1 MFVVSPWRRI
11 WFCCFVTAVVVD
23 ASIAARADE
32 TIGVASAVRNNVS
45 GSLPTGDVQINVGE
59 NVIRNEIVKTAAESW
74 TKLVFSDST
83 NLSVGPNATV
93 RLSNFVSS
101 GPSSYGKATIDIA
114 KGAFRF
120 ATGHSEKRAY
130 EINTG
135 VATIGVRGTVFDGD
149 SETGSTKLHVA
160 SGAVLVRTSKGKGCE
175 VTAGQSVDISPT
187 GCKPISGFDPHFPS
201 EFTAVQEFAEVQAAG
216 QGFFAAQSPA
226 MFIAPTAAIGGAVA
240 GGVAAGVSNNSSN
253 SAGSSS
259 LRNLSFE
266 TLLLSSSN
274 GGGGG
279 GRGSTP
285 ASP

>member
-1 MFVVSPWRRI
+1 MFVISPWRRI
-11 WFCCFVTAVVVD
+11 LFCCFLTA
-23 ASIAARADE
+23 ASVAARADE
-32 TIGVASAVRNNVS
+32 VIGVASAVRNNVS
-45 GSLPTGDVQINVGE
+45 GSLPTGEVQINVGE
-59 NVIRNEIVKTAAESW
+59 NVIRNEIVKTASESW

-83 NLSVGPNATV
+83 NLSVGPNAIV
-93 RLSNFVSS
+93 RLSNFVST

-149 SETGSTKLHVA
+149 SETGKTKLHVA
-160 SGAVLVRTSKGKGCE
+160 SGAVVVHTKKGKVCDIK
-175 VTAGQSVDISPT
+175 AGQSVVISDIACT
-187 GCKPISGFDPHFPS
+187 PIAGFDPGFPS
-201 EFTAVQEFAEVQAAG
+201 EFTGVQEFAEVQAGA
-216 QGFFAAQSPA
+216 QGFFGAQTPSV
-226 MFIAPTAAIGGAVA
+226 FIAPTAAIGGAVA

>member
-1 MFVVSPWRRI
+1 MFVISPWRRI
-11 WFCCFVTAVVVD
+11 WFCCFLTAVVVD
-23 ASIAARADE
+23 ASVAARAGE
-32 TIGVASAVRNNVS
+32 AIGVASSVRNNVS

-59 NVIRNEIVKTAAESW
+59 SVIRNEIVKTASESW

-83 NLSVGPNATV
+83 NLSVGPNAMV

-101 GPSSYGKATIDIA
+101 GPSSYGQATIDIA

-160 SGAVLVRTSKGKGCE
+160 SGAVVVHTKKGKFCE
-175 VTAGQSVDISPT
+175 VTAGQSVVISDIA
-187 GCKPISGFDPHFPS
+187 CKPISGFDPHFPS
-201 EFTAVQEFAEVQAAG
+201 EFTVVEEFAQVQAAG
-216 QGFFAAQSPA
+216 QGFLGAQSPA

-240 GGVAAGVSNNSSN
+240 GGVVAGVSNNASN
-253 SAGSSS
+253 SAGSSAQQNQS
-259 LRNLSFE
+259 YDR
-266 TLLLSSSN
+266 LLLNS
-274 GGGGG
+274 
-279 GRGSTP
+279 GSRP

>member
-1 MFVVSPWRRI
+1 MIIKSQRHRAGL
-11 WFCCFVTAVVVD
+11 CFLLIATATSL
-23 ASIAARADE
+23 ALEARADE

-45 GSLPTGDVQINVGE
+45 GSLPTGEVQINVGE

-83 NLSVGPNATV
+83 NLSVGPNAIV
-93 RLSNFVSS
+93 RLSNFVST

-149 SETGSTKLHVA
+149 SETGKTKLHVA
-160 SGAVLVRTSKGKGCE
+160 SGAVVVHTKKGKVCDIK
-175 VTAGQSVDISPT
+175 AGQSVVISDIACT
-187 GCKPISGFDPHFPS
+187 PIAGFDPGFPS
-201 EFTAVQEFAEVQAAG
+201 EFTGVQEFAEVQAGA
-216 QGFFAAQSPA
+216 QGFLGAQSPA

-253 SAGSSS
+253 GGGSSS
-259 LRNLSFE
+259 QQQLLY
-266 TLLLSSSN
+266 LLLAN
-274 GGGGG
+274 NN
-279 GRGSTP
+279 RP

>member
-32 TIGVASAVRNNVS
+32 AIGVASSVRNNVS

-130 EINTG
+130 EINSRSRHHRRSG
-135 VATIGVRGTVFDGD
+135 NGVRRQFRDRQHEASRREWGGV
-149 SETGSTKLHVA
+149 GS
-160 SGAVLVRTSKGKGCE
+160 
-175 VTAGQSVDISPT
+175 
-187 GCKPISGFDPHFPS
+187 HF
-201 EFTAVQEFAEVQAAG
+201 ER
-216 QGFFAAQSPA
+216 QG
-226 MFIAPTAAIGGAVA
+226 MRGHGGAIG
-240 GGVAAGVSNNSSN
+240 
-253 SAGSSS
+253 
-259 LRNLSFE
+259 
-266 TLLLSSSN
+266 
-274 GGGGG
+274 
-279 GRGSTP
+279 
-285 ASP
+285 

>member
-1 MFVVSPWRRI
+1 MIIKSRWHRAGL
-11 WFCCFVTAVVVD
+11 CFLLIATASSL
-23 ASIAARADE
+23 APEARADE
-32 TIGVASAVRNNVS
+32 AIGVASSVRNNVS

-59 NVIRNEIVKTAAESW
+59 SVIRNEIVKTAAESW

-83 NLSVGPNATV
+83 NLSVGPNAVV

-160 SGAVLVRTSKGKGCE
+160 SGAVLVHTSKGKGCE

-253 SAGSSS
+253 GGGSSS
-259 LRNLSFE
+259 QQQLLY
-266 TLLLSSSN
+266 LLLAN
-274 GGGGG
+274 NN
-279 GRGSTP
+279 RP

>member
-1 MFVVSPWRRI
+1 M
-11 WFCCFVTAVVVD
+11 
-23 ASIAARADE
+23 ASLP
-32 TIGVASAVRNNVS
+32 SVRNNVS

-59 NVIRNEIVKTAAESW
+59 SVIRNEIVKTAAESW

-83 NLSVGPNATV
+83 NLSVGPNAMV

-160 SGAVLVRTSKGKGCE
+160 SGAVVVRTKKGKFCE
-175 VTAGQSVDISPT
+175 VTAGQSVVISDIACT
-187 GCKPISGFDPHFPS
+187 PIAGFDPDFPS
-201 EFTAVQEFAEVQAAG
+201 EFTGVQEFAEVQAAG
-216 QGFFAAQSPA
+216 QGFFGAQSPA

-240 GGVAAGVSNNSSN
+240 GGVVAGVSNNSSN
-253 SAGSSS
+253 GGGSSS
-259 LRNLSFE
+259 QQQLLY
-266 TLLLSSSN
+266 LLLAN
-274 GGGGG
+274 NN
-279 GRGSTP
+279 RP

>member
-11 WFCCFVTAVVVD
+11 WFCCFLTAVGVG
-23 ASIAARADE
+23 ASAAARADE

-45 GSLPTGDVQINVGE
+45 GSLPSGDVQINVGE

-93 RLSNFVSS
+93 RLSNFVST

-149 SETGSTKLHVA
+149 SVTGSTKLHVA
-160 SGAVLVRTSKGKGCE
+160 SGAVVVRTKKGKFCE
-175 VTAGQSVDISPT
+175 VTAGHSVAISDSACT
-187 GCKPISGFDPHFPS
+187 PISGFDPHFPS

-216 QGFFAAQSPA
+216 QGFFGAQSPA

-240 GGVAAGVSNNSSN
+240 GGVVAGVSNNSSN
-253 SAGSSS
+253 GGGSSS
-259 LRNLSFE
+259 QANDLYYQR
-266 TLLLSSSN
+266 LLSSS
-274 GGGGG
+274 GGGGV
-279 GRGSTP
+279 GSRP

>member
-32 TIGVASAVRNNVS
+32 AIGVASSVRNNVS

-59 NVIRNEIVKTAAESW
+59 NVIRNEIVKTASESW

-83 NLSVGPNATV
+83 NLSVGPNAIV
-93 RLSNFVSS
+93 RLSNFVST
-101 GPSSYGKATIDIA
+101 GPSSYGKATVDIA

-149 SETGSTKLHVA
+149 AETGATKLHVA
-160 SGAVLVRTSKGKGCE
+160 SGEVLVRTAKGKSCD
-175 VTAGQSVDISPT
+175 VMAGQSVVISAT

-201 EFTAVQEFAEVQAAG
+201 EFTGVEEFAQVQAGA
-216 QGFFAAQSPA
+216 QGFFGAQSA
-226 MFIAPTAAIGGAVA
+226 SIFIAPTAAIGGAVA

-253 SAGSSS
+253 
-259 LRNLSFE
+259 
-266 TLLLSSSN
+266 
-274 GGGGG
+274 GGGNSQKQLDYQILLDS
-279 GRGSTP
+279 RSQP

>member
-1 MFVVSPWRRI
+1 MFVISPWRRI
-11 WFCCFVTAVVVD
+11 WCCCFLTAAGVD
-23 ASIAARADE
+23 VSVAARADE
-32 TIGVASAVRNNVS
+32 TIGVASAVRNSVS

-59 NVIRNEIVKTAAESW
+59 SVIRNEIVKTAADSW

-83 NLSVGPNATV
+83 NLSVGPNAIV
-93 RLSNFVSS
+93 RLSNFVST
-101 GPSSYGKATIDIA
+101 GPSSYGKATVDIA

-160 SGAVLVRTSKGKGCE
+160 SGAVVVHTKKGKVCE
-175 VTAGQSVDISPT
+175 ITAGHAVVISDIACT
-187 GCKPISGFDPHFPS
+187 PISGFDPHFPS
-201 EFTAVQEFAEVQAAG
+201 EFTGVEEFAQVQTGG
-216 QGFFAAQSPA
+216 QGVLGAQSPS

-253 SAGSSS
+253 GGGSSTQENQ
-259 LRNLSFE
+259 LVNQ
-266 TLLLSSSN
+266 LLLDNNNNNKLTSQ
-274 GGGGG
+274 
-279 GRGSTP
+279 P

>member
-1 MFVVSPWRRI
+1 M
-11 WFCCFVTAVVVD
+11 
-23 ASIAARADE
+23 
-32 TIGVASAVRNNVS
+32 
-45 GSLPTGDVQINVGE
+45 
-59 NVIRNEIVKTAAESW
+59 
-74 TKLVFSDST
+74 
-83 NLSVGPNATV
+83 
-93 RLSNFVSS
+93 
-101 GPSSYGKATIDIA
+101 
-114 KGAFRF
+114 
-120 ATGHSEKRAY
+120 
-130 EINTG
+130 
-135 VATIGVRGTVFDGD
+135 
-149 SETGSTKLHVA
+149 
-160 SGAVLVRTSKGKGCE
+160 
-175 VTAGQSVDISPT
+175 
-187 GCKPISGFDPHFPS
+187 
-201 EFTAVQEFAEVQAAG
+201 QAAG

>member
-1 MFVVSPWRRI
+1 MIIKSQWHRSGL
-11 WFCCFVTAVVVD
+11 CFLLIATASSL
-23 ASIAARADE
+23 APEARADE
-32 TIGVASAVRNNVS
+32 VIGVASAVRNNVS
-45 GSLPTGDVQINVGE
+45 GSLPTGEVQINVGE
-59 NVIRNEIVKTAAESW
+59 NVIRNEIVKTASESW

-83 NLSVGPNATV
+83 NLSVGPNAVV

-160 SGAVLVRTSKGKGCE
+160 SGAVVVHTKKGKFCE
-175 VTAGQSVDISPT
+175 VTAGQSVVISDT
-187 GCKPISGFDPHFPS
+187 ACKPISGFDPHFPS
-201 EFTAVQEFAEVQAAG
+201 EFTAVQEFAEVQTAG

-240 GGVAAGVSNNSSN
+240 GGVVAGVSNNSSN
-253 SAGSSS
+253 GGGGSSS
-259 LRNLSFE
+259 QQQLLY
-266 TLLLSSSN
+266 LLLAN
-274 GGGGG
+274 NN
-279 GRGSTP
+279 RP
-285 ASP
+285 VSP

>member
-1 MFVVSPWRRI
+1 MSLSIAARMALLYARASLRQSRSSVRMGRSWHMFVVSPWRRI
-11 WFCCFVTAVVVD
+11 WFCCFLTAVGVD
-23 ASIAARADE
+23 VSVAARADE
-32 TIGVASAVRNNVS
+32 AIGVASAVRNNVS

-59 NVIRNEIVKTAAESW
+59 SVIRNEIVKTAAESW

-160 SGAVLVRTSKGKGCE
+160 SGAVVVRT
-175 VTAGQSVDISPT
+175 
-187 GCKPISGFDPHFPS
+187 
-201 EFTAVQEFAEVQAAG
+201 
-216 QGFFAAQSPA
+216 
-226 MFIAPTAAIGGAVA
+226 
-240 GGVAAGVSNNSSN
+240 
-253 SAGSSS
+253 
-259 LRNLSFE
+259 
-266 TLLLSSSN
+266 
-274 GGGGG
+274 
-279 GRGSTP
+279 
-285 ASP
+285 

>member
-1 MFVVSPWRRI
+1 MFVISPWRRI
-11 WFCCFVTAVVVD
+11 WFCCFLTAAGVD
-23 ASIAARADE
+23 VSVAARADE
-32 TIGVASAVRNNVS
+32 VIGVASAVRNSVS
-45 GSLPTGDVQINVGE
+45 GSLPTGEVQINVGE
-59 NVIRNEIVKTAAESW
+59 SVIRNEIVKTASESW

-83 NLSVGPNATV
+83 NLSVGPNAIV
-93 RLSNFVSS
+93 RLSNFVST

-160 SGAVLVRTSKGKGCE
+160 SGAVVVHTKKGKFCE
-175 VTAGQSVDISPT
+175 ITAGHSVVISDIACT
-187 GCKPISGFDPHFPS
+187 PISGFDPGFSS
-201 EFTAVQEFAEVQAAG
+201 EFTEVQEFAQVQAAG
-216 QGFFAAQSPA
+216 QGFFGAQSPA

-240 GGVAAGVSNNSSN
+240 GGVIAGVSNNSSN
-253 SAGSSS
+253 GGGNSSQQNQLDYQLLLNSSS
-259 LRNLSFE
+259 Q
-266 TLLLSSSN
+266 
-274 GGGGG
+274 
-279 GRGSTP
+279 P

>member
-11 WFCCFVTAVVVD
+11 WFCCFLTAVAVD
-23 ASIAARADE
+23 ASVAARADE
-32 TIGVASAVRNNVS
+32 AIGVASAVRNNVS

-59 NVIRNEIVKTAAESW
+59 NVIRNEIVKTASESW

-93 RLSNFVSS
+93 RLSNFVSA

-160 SGAVLVRTSKGKGCE
+160 SGAVVVHTKKGKFCE
-175 VTAGQSVDISPT
+175 VTAGHSVAISDT
-187 GCKPISGFDPHFPS
+187 ACTPISGFDPHFPS

-216 QGFFAAQSPA
+216 QGLLGAQSPA
-226 MFIAPTAAIGGAVA
+226 MFIAPTAAIGGAVG

-253 SAGSSS
+253 SAGNSSQRNQSYYQLLLNSSS
-259 LRNLSFE
+259 S
-266 TLLLSSSN
+266 
-274 GGGGG
+274 GGQPA
-279 GRGSTP
+279 TP